1 MVMSC
6 PLTTESV
13 GGERGDKHQQS
24 AISKF
29 KIKKPQTPGN
39 FISLF
44 NREKKSVKNEQPRS
58 RRPRMLKLK
67 SKRRKLR
74 RRPRPRKIA
83 RKRKRSVIRSVILN
97 PVS

>member
-6 PLTTESV
+6 PLTTESM
-13 GGERGDKHQQS
+13 GGGDKHQQR

-29 KIKKPQTPGN
+29 KIKNHKH

-44 NREKKSVKNEQPRS
+44 NREKKNVTNEPRS

-67 SKRRKLR
+67 RKRRKLR
-74 RRPRPRKIA
+74 RRLKPRKIA